1 MGSPPG
7 LADGQK
13 NIGCNPVVLVFVK
26 QTIYT
31 KGMAKQA
38 DSQVASGI
46 TCLHS
51 LALADI
57 VMQSGKAKAI
67 LASVGTARA
76 RASSYLYSIQHGE
89 RKVTLLSPGLVHTDK
104 DVIWLG
110 KNVDTANGPQS
121 QER

>member
-13 NIGCNPVVLVFVK
+13 NIGCKPVVLVFFVK

-38 DSQVASGI
+38 DSQVVPGI

-51 LALADI
+51 PALADI

-76 RASSYLYSIQHGE
+76 LLLICIPSSMEKG
-89 RKVTLLSPGLVHTDK
+89 R
-104 DVIWLG
+104 
-110 KNVDTANGPQS
+110 
-121 QER
+121 

>member
-13 NIGCNPVVLVFVK
+13 NIGCNPVVLVFFVK

-76 RASSYLYSIQHGE
+76 RFFLFVFHLAW
-89 RKVTLLSPGLVHTDK
+89 RKEGDLTVTWTCPH
-104 DVIWLG
+104 
-110 KNVDTANGPQS
+110 
-121 QER
+121 